1 MYGLLGRKLGHS
13 LSPQIHSLLGGYS
26 YKLFCREPEELDGFF
41 ADSTI
46 EGFNVT
52 IPYKVTAMKYCADV
66 TGTAKKT
73 GCVNTVVRRSDG
85 SLFGDNTDYY
95 GFCRMA
101 EKYGADFE
109 NKKVLVLGNGGASG
123 TVRTVAA
130 DRGAAEVVTISRRG
144 ENNYENI
151 GRHFDADIIVNATPF
166 GMYPDNGGRLIDL
179 QSFKNCGCVLDLIY
193 NPCRTG
199 LIMDAE
205 RLGIPCG
212 NGLFMLVAQALRSA
226 ERFLDKKLDDSV
238 METVYKKILCAQKN
252 IVLIG
257 MPGCGKSTVGAG
269 LAELT
274 GRPFIDTDAEI
285 VKKEGRPIPEIFS
298 ADGEE
303 YFRIAEF
310 AAVAEAGK
318 KTGVIISTGGGA
330 VMREENREALS
341 QNGTVIYLKRDVA
354 SLARDGRPLSADG
367 EAVEKLYRQRK
378 KIYETFASFSI
389 EVDNDI
395 DATVREVMKCIS
407 L

>member
-1 MYGLLGRKLGHS
+1 
-13 LSPQIHSLLGGYS
+13 
-26 YKLFCREPEELDGFF
+26 
-41 ADSTI
+41 
-46 EGFNVT
+46 
-52 IPYKVTAMKYCADV
+52 
-66 TGTAKKT
+66 
-73 GCVNTVVRRSDG
+73 
-85 SLFGDNTDYY
+85 
-95 GFCRMA
+95 
-101 EKYGADFE
+101 
-109 NKKVLVLGNGGASG
+109 
-123 TVRTVAA
+123 
-130 DRGAAEVVTISRRG
+130 
-144 ENNYENI
+144 
-151 GRHFDADIIVNATPF
+151 
-166 GMYPDNGGRLIDL
+166 
-179 QSFKNCGCVLDLIY
+179 
-193 NPCRTG
+193 PCRTG